1 MVFEWSGMRHRIDRI
16 QPNGEILLERLGDGC
31 LSIVG
36 RDVLLHAYAE
46 GKIDAARA
54 DGSSERKDAMIFSRP
69 LDELSESM
77 RNEVA
82 RRRQYMQALLELG
95 DVVFTKIH
103 LQPVISEVA
112 ARIGDVLPPS
122 PVTLWRWYRRYKVT
136 QDARALIP
144 RIDRRGSSNLKQN
157 DRILQ
162 LAAEAIEEA
171 FKLSPR
177 ATVPSIYTR
186 LLAKIDADNRQLP
199 MTTQIR
205 KPALRTLYRM
215 FGRMEAY
222 QHVAFREGKAIA
234 DKRFR
239 LVKTSTQTSY
249 ILERVEIDH
258 TPLDLFL
265 IDEKTGLPLGRPT
278 LTAVIDH
285 FSRMLLGYYLSYSGP
300 SVAAVMGALRHAILP
315 KPSVVEVVP
324 KLHVE
329 HAWPCYG
336 RPDLMVVDNGLEF
349 HSKALESVA
358 FDLGSRLQFCPKFE
372 PRFKGAIERYL
383 GTLNRFFSHQLPGT
397 SLARLHERGDYDP
410 QKHAVLTLAEFN
422 QIFQKWV
429 LDVYAQTI
437 HRGIHETPWSRWH
450 EGLKHR
456 EPELPDSVQAL
467 QRRIGQVEERALRH
481 DGIVL
486 NGIRYNS
493 AKLAPILC
501 AYGVGTKVRVLYD
514 HEDLGDIQVW
524 RPDDVEP
531 ICVPA
536 LDQDYARGLTG
547 LQNKMIRDLVREKG
561 RSQQD
566 STALEQAKR
575 DLITVVDELMASR
588 KQSDRRRAGAI
599 RGVSSNK
606 PEATLAVDT
615 NHEQR
620 KQVRNTTQTAR
631 KSALTPPVLADPR
644 RERHRKNKSGAAFH
658 GAISETGFAGTR
670 RDPGPARHRS
680 TCRDHRGNCR
690 SRPGKTRRSRA

>member
-1 MVFEWSGMRHRIDRI
+1 MSGFGLRKNMVFEWSGARHRIERV
-16 QPNGEILLERLGDGC
+16 QPNGEILLERMEDGC

-36 RDVLLHAYAE
+36 RAVLLQAYAD
-46 GKIDAARA
+46 GKISAVLTDADA
-54 DGSSERKDAMIFSRP
+54 DRKDGMVFSRP
-69 LDELSESM
+69 LDELPESV

-82 RRRQYMQALLELG
+82 RRRQYLQAVQELG
-95 DVVFTKIH
+95 DVAFTKTH
-103 LQPVISEVA
+103 LHPVICEVA
-112 ARIGDVLPPS
+112 ARIGDAHPPS
-122 PVTLWRWYRRYKVT
+122 PVTLWRWCRRYKTT

-144 RIDRRGSSNLKQN
+144 RIDRRGSSKLKQS

-162 LAAEAIEEA
+162 LVMEAIEEA

-177 ATVPSIYTR
+177 ATGASIYTR
-186 LLAKIDADNRQLP
+186 LRAKIDADNRQLP
-199 MTTQIR
+199 AALQLSR
-205 KPALRTLYRM
+205 PALRTLYRM
-215 FGRMEAY
+215 LRRVEAY
-222 QHVAFREGKAIA
+222 QQVVFREGKAIA

-239 LVKTSTQTSY
+239 LVKTSTRTSH

-278 LTAVIDH
+278 LTAIIDH

-315 KPSVVEVVP
+315 KTPVVEVLP

-349 HSKALESVA
+349 HSNALESVA
-358 FDLGSRLQFCPKFE
+358 FDLGIRILFCPKFE

-383 GTLNRFFSHQLPGT
+383 GTLNRFFSHRLPGT
-397 SLARLHERGDYDP
+397 SLAHLHERGDYDP

-429 LDVYAQTI
+429 LDVYAQTV
-437 HRGIHETPWSRWH
+437 HRGIQETPWSKWH
-450 EGLKHR
+450 EGLKCR
-456 EPELPDSVQAL
+456 EPELPGSVQVL

-486 NGIRYNS
+486 HGIRYNS
-493 AKLAPILC
+493 AQLAPILC

-524 RPDDVEP
+524 GPDDAEP

-536 LDQDYARGLTG
+536 LDQGYARGLTG

-561 RSQQD
+561 NSQQD
-566 STALEQAKR
+566 PVALEQAKR
-575 DLITVVDELMASR
+575 ELIAVVDELMVSR
-588 KQSDRRRAGAI
+588 KQRDRRRAGAI
-599 RGVSSNK
+599 RGVSSSK

-620 KQVRNTTQTAR
+620 QRVRNTTQTAR
-631 KSALTPPVLADPR
+631 KSVLKTPVSADLDSPPSAAYALFRPNGKIND
-644 RERHRKNKSGAAFH
+644 
-658 GAISETGFAGTR
+658 GT
-670 RDPGPARHRS
+670 
-680 TCRDHRGNCR
+680 
-690 SRPGKTRRSRA
+690 KK